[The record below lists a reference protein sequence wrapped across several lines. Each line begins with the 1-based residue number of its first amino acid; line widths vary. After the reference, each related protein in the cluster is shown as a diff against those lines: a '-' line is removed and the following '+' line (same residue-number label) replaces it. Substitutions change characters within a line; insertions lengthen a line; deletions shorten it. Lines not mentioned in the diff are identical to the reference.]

1 MENKILN
8 ELAGYMADM
17 SAKLTQIQKCINVL
31 ANSQNETVPNT
42 TEAESDPDKL
52 ESGIHDWISE
62 MIDNAKTDNSNGYIY
77 NSLFLTMLSGILRDG
92 VNPDGLKEFYR
103 KTMKDSSWVEEFIDK
118 WVTLHAPKNTES
130 PSDTNPTEGSKD
142 EKSIEDDGDFEDFM
156 ADILGIPSELIKK
169 NPVSNECEEH
179 VESDT
184 KEDKAPSEDF
194 PNKWMY
200 VDLCEKFPLLRMTS
214 FSNAM
219 IARIYEF
226 FRYFEVDSVP
236 VCTCNTEDK
245 ERKFVFRAVTPQ
257 KSTICMCVDFGSD
270 TFSNEGV
277 RINITLTTR
286 NGMCDSVNYDQWIND
301 SFIIAVRDT
310 IFEEVRKINPDTH
323 DVGNIGFI
331 VDKAIDKYTMCPIS
345 NHFWEIDNDHF
356 GISYSLIFKLFD
368 NCGYNISVFLMELHR
383 TVSILLNYFMR
394 LVDTINDE
402 ECRGARNNPK
412 DYRENVEKCAAKF
425 CKDESKK
432 KCTAHKCKRASR
444 GTI

>member
-62 MIDNAKTDNSNGYIY
+62 MIDNAKTDNSNGYIS
-77 NSLFLTMLSGILRDG
+77 NLLFLTMLSGILRDG
-92 VNPDGLKEFYR
+92 VNPDGLKEYYR

-236 VCTCNTEDK
+236 VCSCHTEDK

-270 TFSNEGV
+270 TFAMDGI
-277 RINITLTTR
+277 RINITILTHRAMRMFVDDLDWIADSYINAARDYVYEEMNKITPHILYDV
-286 NGMCDSVNYDQWIND
+286 NTIIDAVINKYGMTPMSKNQWD
-301 SFIIAVRDT
+301 
-310 IFEEVRKINPDTH
+310 
-323 DVGNIGFI
+323 
-331 VDKAIDKYTMCPIS
+331 ID
-345 NHFWEIDNDHF
+345 DNHF
-356 GISYSLIFKLFD
+356 GISYSLIYK
-368 NCGYNISVFLMELHR
+368 ISDKYDRTDFLTELHR
-383 TVSILLNYFMR
+383 TVSILLNYF
-394 LVDTINDE
+394 LQLANTLDDTERRYTEDVS
-402 ECRGARNNPK
+402 K

>member
-8 ELAGYMADM
+8 ELAGYISDM

-77 NSLFLTMLSGILRDG
+77 NLLFLTMLSGILRDG
-92 VNPDGLKEFYR
+92 VNPDGLKEYYR

-142 EKSIEDDGDFEDFM
+142 EKSIEDDGDFEAFM
-156 ADILGIPSELIKK
+156 ADIFGIPSELIKK

-184 KEDKAPSEDF
+184 KEDKAPSEEF

-200 VDLCEKFPLLRMTS
+200 VDLCEKFPLLRMAS

-236 VCTCNTEDK
+236 VCSCHTEDK
-245 ERKFVFRAVTPQ
+245 ERKFVFRAYTPQ
-257 KSTICMCVDFGSD
+257 FSNICMCVDFGSD
-270 TFSNEGV
+270 TLSNDGI
-277 RINITLTTR
+277 RINITLTAR
-286 NGMCDSVNYDQWIND
+286 NRIHDSINFDQWIND
-301 SFIIAVRDT
+301 SFIIAVRNHV
-310 IFEEVRKINPDTH
+310 FEELRKYDTDTH
-323 DVGNIGFI
+323 NVPNINFSI
-331 VDKAIDKYTMCPIS
+331 NKAIEKYKMRILPIS
-345 NHFWEIDNDHF
+345 ENDWKIDNDHF

-368 NCGYNISVFLMELHR
+368 NCGYDISVFLMELHSV
-383 TVSILLNYFMR
+383 VSIILNYFMQ
-394 LVDTINDE
+394 LVDTIDDAE
-402 ECRGARNNPK
+402 RGYIKDVSK
-412 DYRENVEKCAAKF
+412 DYRENVEKCAMKF
-425 CKDESKK
+425 RDDSVKK
-432 KCTAHKCKRASR
+432 KCTAHKCKRTMR
-444 GTI
+444 